1 MLYLCT
7 SHYMLYSY
15 IFPNISPKA
24 TKILHDRHTLKAL
37 VTCPQGMGLANS
49 RGSWVECR
57 G

>member
-24 TKILHDRHTLKAL
+24 TKSLHDRHTLKAL